1 MYPDDQGFLLGTL
14 VLPNVGTNL
23 NTYLENI
30 KIQEQTGS
38 AFHGNEALALSAI
51 TVNTAAPEP
60 STVIMFLTGLGA
72 IGLTRFR
79 RSKS

>member
-1 MYPDDQGFLLGTL
+1 VLDDQGFLLGTL
-14 VLPNVGTNL
+14 VLPGVGTNL

-30 KIQEQTGS
+30 KIQEQSGPS
-38 AFHGNEALALSAI
+38 FPSEALALSAI
-51 TVNTAAPEP
+51 TVDTAAPEP